1 MSSQDNHPVKAPS
14 GGLIGG
20 LALRIKL
27 IMRLMA
33 DKRVFP
39 LLKLL
44 PVGTLLY
51 LVIPDIVIG
60 PLDDAAVVGLGMSLF
75 VELCPEHVV
84 AEHMRALRPPTPP
97 AGNPPPPDSPV
108 YHEEDIL
115 EGDFREVDGSQP
127 STNNGNEREKNE
139 H

>member
-14 GGLIGG
+14 GGLIGE

-97 AGNPPPPDSPV
+97 PGTPPAPDPSAF
-108 YHEEDIL
+108 HEEDIL
-115 EGDFREVDGSQP
+115 EGDFRDADASQP
-127 STNNGNEREKNE
+127 SANNGNERAKNE

>member
-1 MSSQDNHPVKAPS
+1 M
-14 GGLIGG
+14 IGE
-20 LALRIKL
+20 LALRVKL

-75 VELCPEHVV
+75 VELCP
-84 AEHMRALRPPTPP
+84 
-97 AGNPPPPDSPV
+97 
-108 YHEEDIL
+108 
-115 EGDFREVDGSQP
+115 
-127 STNNGNEREKNE
+127 
-139 H
+139 

>member
-1 MSSQDNHPVKAPS
+1 MSSQDNRPVKAPS
-14 GGLIGG
+14 SGFIGG

-44 PVGTLLY
+44 PIGTLLY

-60 PLDDAAVVGLGMSLF
+60 PLDDAAVIGIGMTLF
-75 VELCPEHVV
+75 VELCPQHVV
-84 AEHMRALRPPTPP
+84 DEHMRALRPPAPP
-97 AGNPPPPDSPV
+97 ESGTSAQWKPPVDDDV
-108 YHEEDIL
+108 L
-115 EGDFREVDGSQP
+115 EGDFHEADSTQP
-127 STNNGNEREKNE
+127 PSNNGHDKERNQP
-139 H
+139 

>member
-33 DKRVFP
+33 DRRVFP
-39 LLKLL
+39 LLKLI
-44 PVGTLLY
+44 PVGTLVY

-60 PLDDAAVVGLGMSLF
+60 PLDDAAVIGLGMGLF
-75 VELCPEHVV
+75 VELCPQYVV
-84 AEHMRALRPPTPP
+84 DEHMQALRPPSAPGSNPP
-97 AGNPPPPDSPV
+97 AGGPASRF
-108 YHEEDIL
+108 EEDVL
-115 EGDFREVDGSQP
+115 EGEFREAEAPQP
-127 STNNGNEREKNE
+127 PSNNGNEKEKNE
-139 H
+139 R

>member
-1 MSSQDNHPVKAPS
+1 MNSQDNHPVKAPS
-14 GGLIGG
+14 GGLIGE

-60 PLDDAAVVGLGMSLF
+60 PLDDAAVIGLGMSLF
-75 VELCPEHVV
+75 VELCPQYVV
-84 AEHMRALRPPTPP
+84 DEHMRALRPPTPP
-97 AGNPPPPDSPV
+97 PGNPPAPDPSAF
-108 YHEEDIL
+108 HEEDIL
-115 EGDFREVDGSQP
+115 EGDFRDADASQP
-127 STNNGNEREKNE
+127 SANNGNEREKNE

>member
-1 MSSQDNHPVKAPS
+1 MSSQDNRPVKAPS
-14 GGLIGG
+14 GGLIGE

-51 LVIPDIVIG
+51 LVIPDTVIG

-75 VELCPEHVV
+75 VELCPEYVV

-97 AGNPPPPDSPV
+97 DPPM
-108 YHEEDIL
+108 YHGEDVL

-127 STNNGNEREKNE
+127 SANNGNEREKNE